1 MYSLFCVSVDV
12 DVFRLSLKCEVVSDL
27 TGHSGRGMP
36 LSANGR
42 TAAVGVMNAAAR
54 LGLVLGLYL
63 VAASPSLAQI
73 TQDAYVANQRDGTV
87 SVVDTAT
94 Q

>member
-1 MYSLFCVSVDV
+1 
-12 DVFRLSLKCEVVSDL
+12 
-27 TGHSGRGMP
+27 
-36 LSANGR
+36 
-42 TAAVGVMNAAAR
+42 MNAAVR

-73 TQDAYVANQRDGTV
+73 TQDAYVANQHDGTV

-94 Q
+94 QAVVSTIPVGSNPYGVAVTSNGLHAYVTNNSDNDEPGGKAGLTPT